1 MQATFHASLP
11 GTHRTADRKLPQL
24 YCKKG
29 GFCYLITV
37 IIQAALYV
45 EYQALSTGRCMYI
58 VCCAWTKLITWCNE
72 WSHTCSCGG
81 RLDMGCV
88 RSYMHTHTHTHTHT
102 HRERERDQQIAQI
115 CLVLQH
121 TQGHKKPTQAVG
133 QALEGVKC
141 VH

>member
-45 EYQALSTGRCMYI
+45 KYQALSTGRCMYI

-81 RLDMGCV
+81 RPDMGCV
-88 RSYMHTHTHTHTHT
+88 RSYMHTHTHTHT
-102 HRERERDQQIAQI
+102 ERERDQQIAQI

-121 TQGHKKPTQAVG
+121 TLGHKKPAQAVG